1 MRGRGLLGREDV
13 RSTPKGQ
20 GEACG
25 LLGIKGTEKRRH
37 GQLGSVEV
45 CPSTEP
51 TRHYATIG
59 VLILWREADMAS
71 DRPIGV
77 FDSGL
82 GGLTVARAIATEL
95 PQESIVY
102 FGDTARCPY
111 GERSQ
116 KEVRQ
121 FVGQLSRW
129 FERQNVKLL
138 VIACN
143 TATAAGL
150 AAAQYMLDIPVLGVI
165 VPGARAVVQATH
177 SRKVGV
183 LATKGT
189 CESGQYPRA
198 IHALDYGVKVWQ
210 APSPRSVEIVERAVA
225 APHAM
230 GRDWMADKDYLD
242 TSEILGVAQED
253 LTPLMGHGIDAV
265 ILGCT
270 HFPLLK
276 QVYQRV
282 LGPEVSI
289 VSSAEETAREVREYL
304 ARSCDLADATH
315 DARYRFATTSS
326 ELAAFC
332 VAGEYIFGRALES
345 VEHVDV
351 EELEALSVPQ
361 LS

>member
-1 MRGRGLLGREDV
+1 
-13 RSTPKGQ
+13 
-20 GEACG
+20 
-25 LLGIKGTEKRRH
+25 
-37 GQLGSVEV
+37 
-45 CPSTEP
+45 
-51 TRHYATIG
+51 
-59 VLILWREADMAS
+59 MAS

-177 SRKVGV
+177 TRRVGV

-189 CESGQYPRA
+189 CDSGQYRRA
-198 IHALDYGVKVWQ
+198 IHALDAGVQVWQ

-225 APHAM
+225 SPHAM
-230 GRDWMADKDYLD
+230 GRDWMGDKDYLD
-242 TSEILGVAQED
+242 TEEALAVAAED
-253 LTPLMGHGIDAV
+253 LAPLMGHGIDAV

-282 LGPEVSI
+282 LGPGVTI
-289 VSSAEETAREVREYL
+289 VSSAEETAREVRQYL
-304 ARSCDLADATH
+304 GRAGELAPEGHQAKYH
-315 DARYRFATTSS
+315 FATTSP
-326 ELAAFC
+326 ELAQFC
-332 VAGEYIFGRALES
+332 VAGEYVFGRKLEA

-351 EELEALSVPQ
+351 ADLEALASEGWP
-361 LS
+361 L